1 MSVSARTFQL
11 LYIIRQRA
19 LQDQSTRLTDFS
31 EFIADRRKTAPALY
45 GNAYISPSALTD
57 LLSRM
62 TIENLVTATD
72 GEYQLEHMGSQM
84 ADLLTGLDACT
95 TGFIENYKEAVVK
108 AALEQRVRLGQG
120 PATQRDLAATTN
132 ISIDSTRRGL
142 ESLVASGVVIENTSG
157 RNQTYTLAT
166 PPMATPP
173 APAITDT
180 QEVVIAEVKA
190 NIAQSL
196 DLDLGDIDAVRT
208 LDPDLKAALDNIDAP
223 VPLGA
228 VLQDDGPDVEPA
240 VVITQEQ
247 APTWVP
253 GDPTTAQPVLEG
265 IQATVNEGE
274 TWQPESEEQC
284 PGNCPA
290 CDEDCGEDG
299 EELYYW
305 NEVPAVVRDAL
316 YIQSQAVGMD
326 LGQYLLTLAEQAE
339 NRLRR
344 AVTGQHEF
352 IANSLMN
359 EVLTLQRRNANLQH
373 QVNQVNKA
381 KKATAEG

>member
-57 LLSRM
+57 LLGRM
-62 TIENLVTATD
+62 AIENLVTATD

-84 ADLLTGLDACT
+84 ADLLTDLDACT

-108 AALEQRVRLGQG
+108 AALEQRARLGQG
-120 PATQRDLAATTN
+120 PATQLDLAAITN
-132 ISIDSTRRGL
+132 ISVDSTRRAL
-142 ESLVASGVVIENTSG
+142 ETLVASGVVIENTSG
-157 RNQTYTLAT
+157 RNQTYTLTT
-166 PPMATPP
+166 PPMVTTP

-180 QEVVIAEVKA
+180 QEVVIADVKA

-240 VVITQEQ
+240 VVTQTQTE
-247 APTWVP
+247 APQWV
-253 GDPTTAQPVLEG
+253 TSTM
-265 IQATVNEGE
+265 IQAQAQQVLDDIQQASAEGS
-274 TWQPESEEQC
+274 WQSEEQC

-299 EELYYW
+299 EEPYDW
-305 NEVPAVVRDAL
+305 NEVPVVVRDAL

-339 NRLRR
+339 NRLRH
-344 AVTGQHEF
+344 AVTGQHDY
-352 IANSLMN
+352 IANTLMN
-359 EVLTLQRRNANLQH
+359 EVLTLQRRNANLQY
-373 QVNQVNKA
+373 QVNKA

>member
-157 RNQTYTLAT
+157 RNQTYTLAA
-166 PPMATPP
+166 PPMATTP
-173 APAITDT
+173 APAI
-180 QEVVIAEVKA
+180 
-190 NIAQSL
+190 IAQSL

-240 VVITQEQ
+240 VVITQEE
-247 APTWVP
+247 APKWVQ
-253 GDPTTAQPVLEG
+253 GDPATAPQVLEE
-265 IQATVNEGE
+265 IQATVNE
-274 TWQPESEEQC
+274 PESEEQC

-373 QVNQVNKA
+373 QVNKA
-381 KKATAEG
+381 KKATTEG

>member
-57 LLSRM
+57 LLGRM
-62 TIENLVTATD
+62 AIENLVTATD

-84 ADLLTGLDACT
+84 ADLLTDLDACT

-108 AALEQRVRLGQG
+108 AALEQRARLGQG
-120 PATQRDLAATTN
+120 PATQRDLAAITN
-132 ISIDSTRRGL
+132 ISVDSTRRAL
-142 ESLVASGVVIENTSG
+142 ETLVASGVVIENTSG
-157 RNQTYTLAT
+157 RNQTYTLTT
-166 PPMATPP
+166 PPMVTTP

-180 QEVVIAEVKA
+180 QEVVIADVKA

-240 VVITQEQ
+240 VVTQTQTE
-247 APTWVP
+247 APQWV
-253 GDPTTAQPVLEG
+253 TSTM
-265 IQATVNEGE
+265 IQAQAQQVLDDIQQASAEGS
-274 TWQPESEEQC
+274 WQSEEQC

-299 EELYYW
+299 EEPYDW
-305 NEVPAVVRDAL
+305 NEVPVVVRDAL

-339 NRLRR
+339 NRLRH
-344 AVTGQHEF
+344 AVTGQHDY
-352 IANSLMN
+352 IANTLMN
-359 EVLTLQRRNANLQH
+359 EVLTLQRRNANLQY
-373 QVNQVNKA
+373 QVNKA